1 MVKAVF
7 FDFWG
12 TLIENGTYSPLKQSF
27 SILRLR
33 MPYGEYVERF
43 ERALMTRK
51 FEDQSEAF
59 RAVCEEFNIEPKPI
73 IIEKLI
79 GVWNKNKLLAKP
91 FPELEEALAEL
102 KKKYKIAIVSNAPA
116 GSVQEVLDKFDLNK
130 YFDEVFVSSDEGQ
143 LKTAGLFEVALE
155 KMGLTTDDVV
165 MVGDSLQSD
174 IRGAE
179 NAGIKAVLIDRKDRR
194 EYENKIVQL
203 TQLEE
208 IL

>member
-1 MVKAVF
+1 MVKAIF

-79 GVWNKNKLLAKP
+79 GVWNKNKILAKP
-91 FPELEEALAEL
+91 FPETIEALEKL
-102 KKKYKIAIVSNAPA
+102 KEKYKLAIVSNAPY
-116 GSVQEVLDKFDLNK
+116 GSVQEILDKFDMNK
-130 YFDEVFVSSDEGQ
+130 YFDGIFVSSKQGK
-143 LKTAGLFEVALE
+143 LKTAGLFDVALKE
-155 KMGLTTDDVV
+155 MGLEKDDVV

-179 NAGIKAVLIDRKDRR
+179 HAGIKAFLLDRRDRR
-194 EYENKIVQL
+194 EYENKIIQL

-208 IL
+208 EL